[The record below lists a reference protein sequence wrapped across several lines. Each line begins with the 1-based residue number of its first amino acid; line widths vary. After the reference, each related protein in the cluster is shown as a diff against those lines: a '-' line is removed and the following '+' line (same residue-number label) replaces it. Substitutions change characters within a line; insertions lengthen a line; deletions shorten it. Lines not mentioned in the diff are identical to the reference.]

1 MMKTFWVCIILTL
14 SLASGRKHLCAPIS
28 FRASNNNELPFIITD
43 IVIAIVLFLALV
55 IFIQ

>member
-14 SLASGRKHLCAPIS
+14 SLSSGRKHLCALIS
-28 FRASNNNELPFIITD
+28 FKASNNNELPFIITD